1 MRIFFTFVYIALCL
15 PAVAQSIERSAVTA
29 AGSELSAAGIQLSQS
44 FGQPALVSEVV
55 SGSFMLTQGFQQVYL
70 SGLNTEESNPLPLRF
85 SAFPNPSASV
95 FTVQANGPAGGSI
108 ELRVINLQGLVVW
121 QQTAALFQGEYQWQ
135 IVPGDWA
142 PGIYILQLRHYA
154 GSREYSYQASLVY
167 TK

>member
-1 MRIFFTFVYIALCL
+1 MVLCL
-15 PAVAQSIERSAVTA
+15 SAVAQSIERSAVTA
-29 AGSELSAAGIQLSQS
+29 AGSEVSAAGIQLSQS
-44 FGQPALVSEVV
+44 FGQPGPVSEAL

-70 SGLNTEESNPLPLRF
+70 SGLSTEDSNTLPLRF

-95 FTVQANGPAGGSI
+95 FMVQASGPVGGSI
-108 ELRVINLQGLVVW
+108 ELRVINLQGLTVW
-121 QQTAALFQGEYQWQ
+121 QQPATLFQGEYQWQ

-142 PGIYILQLRHYA
+142 PGIYILQMLHYA